1 MIMKRGLFFQMAILA
16 STFFFLSSC
25 DKHIVKGNGSIGSEE
40 RSITN
45 FSRVLLECEGT
56 IQIDKGPAFKV
67 VVTDDDN
74 LLSYVKTRLVGDEL
88 RVSYK
93 DNTWVRKGSLV
104 VKVTMPD
111 LSDVKVDSKGTIDV
125 IGNFDF
131 AGTLSASVDGLG
143 KIYLRDAQANELKL
157 NIDGKGD
164 IYAFGLKTKK
174 ATVKIDGMGDAE
186 INVSDAMDVNI
197 SGAGDVYYMGNPP
210 VINSKISGKGKIIK
224 R

>member
-1 MIMKRGLFFQMAILA
+1 MKRGLFVQMAIVVSAFLL
-16 STFFFLSSC
+16 LSSC
-25 DKHIVKGNGSIGSEE
+25 DKHIVKGNGTTGSEE

-45 FSRVLLECEGT
+45 FSSVRLECEGT

-93 DNTWVRKGSLV
+93 DNTWVRKGNLV

-111 LSDVKVDSKGTIDV
+111 LSSVKVDSKGTIDV
-125 IGNFDF
+125 IGNFNI
-131 AGTLSASVDGLG
+131 AGTLHASVDGLG
-143 KIYLRDAQANELKL
+143 KIYVRDAQSNELTL

-164 IYAFGLKTKK
+164 IFAFGLKTKK
-174 ATVKIDGMGDAE
+174 AIVKIDGMGDAE
-186 INVSDAMDVNI
+186 INVADALDVNI
-197 SGAGDVYYMGNPP
+197 SGSGDVYYMGNPP
-210 VINSKISGKGKIIK
+210 VITTKISGKGKIIK

>member
-1 MIMKRGLFFQMAILA
+1 MKRGLLLQLAILT
-16 STFFFLSSC
+16 STVFFLSSC

-40 RSITN
+40 RSIAN
-45 FSRVLLECEGT
+45 FSRVRMECEGT
-56 IQIDKGPAFKV
+56 IQIDRGPAFKV

-88 RVSYK
+88 KVSYK

-111 LSDVKVDSKGTIDV
+111 LSAVKVDSKGTIDV
-125 IGNFDF
+125 IGTFNI
-131 AGTLSASVDGLG
+131 AGTLSTSVDGLG
-143 KIYLRDAQANELKL
+143 KIYVRDAQANEIKV
-157 NIDGKGD
+157 NIGGKGD
-164 IYAFGLKTKK
+164 VYAFGLKAKK

-186 INVSDAMDVNI
+186 INVADAMDVNI
-197 SGAGDVYYMGNPP
+197 SGSGDVYYMGNPP
-210 VINSKISGKGKIIK
+210 VITTKISGKGKIIK